1 MSPTKTDKN
10 ISGNQGDLFQAVEQP
25 QSVLYDDNAPD
36 LDIELEL
43 MAGIKFLRRELRK
56 IGIVKAEQIVDRI
69 NLCLPEDK
77 HITVRQWNAWS
88 AESKEDHP
96 LPAWILPALCW
107 ALRGIAPVHVI
118 VRALGLH
125 VIDESEYLATELG
138 RVVTQRG
145 ELARTERQLKH
156 RLGVK
161 S

>member
-1 MSPTKTDKN
+1 VSAAKN
-10 ISGNQGDLFQAVEQP
+10 HQNFCGDQGDLFRAVEQP
-25 QSVLYDDNAPD
+25 QSVLLNENAPD

-43 MAGIKFLRRELRK
+43 MAGIKFLRREMRK

-69 NLCLPEDK
+69 NLCLPEEK
-77 HITVRQWNAWS
+77 HITVRQWNAWC
-88 AESKEDHP
+88 ADSKEDHP
-96 LPAWILPALCW
+96 LPAWVLPALCW

-145 ELARTERQLKH
+145 ELARTERQLKS

-161 S
+161 

>member
-1 MSPTKTDKN
+1 MSADKTQQN
-10 ISGNQGDLFQAVEQP
+10 FSGDQGDLFRAVEQP
-25 QSVLYDDNAPD
+25 QCVLFDDNAPD

-43 MAGIKFLRRELRK
+43 MAGIKYLRRELRK

-69 NLCLPEDK
+69 NLCLPPEK

-96 LPAWILPALCW
+96 LPAWVLPAVCW

-145 ELARTERQLKH
+145 ELAQAERRLKQ
-156 RLGVK
+156 RLGGK
-161 S
+161 P